1 MMLQKP
7 LNETSTEGLAARGPQ
22 RDAPPPLKPDSRGES
37 VGLVLADRYPIVLRG
52 LEETFRK
59 EPGLRVLASC
69 TDGDQVLPAVRRHRP
84 DILLLDPQLCRQNG
98 LRIVVHE
105 IEVERLSTRVVLL
118 AGSLDGRETIEAT
131 RLGVKGFL
139 LKEMSPHL
147 MLQCIRKVHGGGTW
161 LERRSTERAFATM
174 LARETSTRD
183 VARLLT
189 RRELDIFYMVSSGLR
204 NKQVADRLKICDG
217 TVKIHLHNIYQRL
230 HLNGRVQL
238 VLYARRQEII

>member
-1 MMLQKP
+1 MLDKP
-7 LNETSTEGLAARGPQ
+7 VEQTSNEESAIPGPHREARP
-22 RDAPPPLKPDSRGES
+22 AFVLDSRRAC

-69 TDGDQVLPAVRRHRP
+69 TDGEQVVPAIRRHRP
-84 DILLLDPQLCRQNG
+84 DILMLDPQLCRQNG
-98 LRIVVHE
+98 LRVVVHQ
-105 IEVERLSTRVVLL
+105 IEAERLSTRVVLL
-118 AGSLDGRETIEAT
+118 AGSLDERETIEAT

-139 LKEMSPHL
+139 LKDMSPHL
-147 MLQCIRKVHGGGTW
+147 MLQCVRKVHGGGTW

-174 LARETSTRD
+174 LAREASVRD

-189 RRELDIFYMVSSGLR
+189 RREMDIFYMVSSGLR
-204 NKQVADRLKICDG
+204 NKQVAERLKISDG
-217 TVKIHLHNIYQRL
+217 TVKIHLHNIYQKLR
-230 HLNGRVQL
+230 LNGRVQL

>member
-1 MMLQKP
+1 MP
-7 LNETSTEGLAARGPQ
+7 PFALNSHREC
-22 RDAPPPLKPDSRGES
+22 

-52 LEETFRK
+52 LEEMFHK

-69 TDGDQVLPAVRRHRP
+69 TDSKQVAPAIRQHRP
-84 DILLLDPQLCRQNG
+84 DILMLDPQLCRQNG
-98 LRIVVHE
+98 LRGLVHE

-118 AGSLDGRETIEAT
+118 AGSLDERETIEAT

-147 MLQCIRKVHGGGTW
+147 MLECIRKVHRGGMW
-161 LERRSTERAFATM
+161 IERRATERAFATM
-174 LARETSTRD
+174 LARETSARD

-204 NKQVADRLKICDG
+204 NKQVAQRLKISDG
-217 TVKIHLHNIYQRL
+217 TVKIHLHNIYQKLRL
-230 HLNGRVQL
+230 NSRVQL

>member
-1 MMLQKP
+1 MLDKP
-7 LNETSTEGLAARGPQ
+7 VEQTSNEESAVPGPH
-22 RDAPPPLKPDSRGES
+22 RESPPRFALSSHRES

-69 TDGDQVLPAVRRHRP
+69 TDGEQVVPAIRRHRP
-84 DILLLDPQLCRQNG
+84 DILMLDPQLCRQNG
-98 LRIVVHE
+98 LRVVVHQ
-105 IEVERLSTRVVLL
+105 IEVQRLSTRVVLL
-118 AGSLDGRETIEAT
+118 AGSLDERETIEAT

-139 LKEMSPHL
+139 LKDMSPHL

-174 LARETSTRD
+174 LTREARVRD

-189 RRELDIFYMVSSGLR
+189 RRELDIFYMVSAGLR
-204 NKQVADRLKICDG
+204 NKQDAERLKISDG
-217 TVKIHLHNIYQRL
+217 TVKIHLHNIYQKLR
-230 HLNGRVQL
+230 LNGRVLFFFKQKTA
-238 VLYARRQEII
+238 YEI

>member
-1 MMLQKP
+1 MLDKP
-7 LNETSTEGLAARGPQ
+7 VEQTSNEESAVPGPHPES
-22 RDAPPPLKPDSRGES
+22 PPPFALSSRRES

-69 TDGDQVLPAVRRHRP
+69 TDGEQVVPAIRRHRP
-84 DILLLDPQLCRQNG
+84 DILMLDPQLCRQNG
-98 LRIVVHE
+98 LRVLVHQ

-118 AGSLDGRETIEAT
+118 AGSLDERETIEAT
-131 RLGVKGFL
+131 RLGVKGLL
-139 LKEMSPHL
+139 LKDMSPHL

-174 LARETSTRD
+174 LAREASVRD

-204 NKQVADRLKICDG
+204 NKQVAERLKISDG
-217 TVKIHLHNIYQRL
+217 TVKIHLHNIYQKLR
-230 HLNGRVQL
+230 LNGRVQL

>member
-1 MMLQKP
+1 MLDKSGEQ
-7 LNETSTEGLAARGPQ
+7 TSNGKLAVPGP
-22 RDAPPPLKPDSRGES
+22 RREAVPPFALGSRRES

-69 TDGDQVLPAVRRHRP
+69 TDGDQVVPAIRRHRP
-84 DILLLDPQLCRQNG
+84 DILMLDPQLCRQNG
-98 LRIVVHE
+98 LRVVVHQ
-105 IEVERLSTRVVLL
+105 IEVQRLSTRVVLL
-118 AGSLDGRETIEAT
+118 AGSLDERETIEAT

-139 LKEMSPHL
+139 LKDMSPHL

-161 LERRSTERAFATM
+161 LERHSTERAFATM
-174 LARETSTRD
+174 LAREASVRD

-204 NKQVADRLKICDG
+204 NKQVAERLKISDG
-217 TVKIHLHNIYQRL
+217 TVKIHLHNIYQKLR
-230 HLNGRVQL
+230 LNGRVQL

>member
-1 MMLQKP
+1 MLDKP
-7 LNETSTEGLAARGPQ
+7 VEQTSNEESAVPGPH
-22 RDAPPPLKPDSRGES
+22 RESPPRFALSSHRES

-69 TDGDQVLPAVRRHRP
+69 TDGEQVVPAIRRHRP
-84 DILLLDPQLCRQNG
+84 DILMLDPQLCRQNG
-98 LRIVVHE
+98 LRVLVHQ

-118 AGSLDGRETIEAT
+118 AGSLDERETIEAT
-131 RLGVKGFL
+131 RLGVKGLL
-139 LKEMSPHL
+139 LKDMSPHL

-174 LARETSTRD
+174 LAREASVRD

-204 NKQVADRLKICDG
+204 NKQVAERLKISDG
-217 TVKIHLHNIYQRL
+217 TVKIHLHNIYQKLR
-230 HLNGRVQL
+230 LNGRVQL

>member
-1 MMLQKP
+1 MLDKP
-7 LNETSTEGLAARGPQ
+7 VEQTSNEESAVPGPH
-22 RDAPPPLKPDSRGES
+22 RESPPRFALSSHRES

-69 TDGDQVLPAVRRHRP
+69 TDGEQVVPAIRRHRP
-84 DILLLDPQLCRQNG
+84 DILMLDPQLCRQNG
-98 LRIVVHE
+98 LRVLVHQ

-118 AGSLDGRETIEAT
+118 AGSLDERETIEAT

-139 LKEMSPHL
+139 LKDMSPHL

-174 LARETSTRD
+174 LAREASVRD

-204 NKQVADRLKICDG
+204 NKQVAERLKISDG
-217 TVKIHLHNIYQRL
+217 TVKIHLHNIYQKLR
-230 HLNGRVQL
+230 LNGRVQL

>member
-1 MMLQKP
+1 MLDKP
-7 LNETSTEGLAARGPQ
+7 VEQTSNEESVVPGPHRESPPRLAVSSHR
-22 RDAPPPLKPDSRGES
+22 ES

-69 TDGDQVLPAVRRHRP
+69 TDGEQVVPAIQRHRP
-84 DILLLDPQLCRQNG
+84 DILMLDPQLCRQNG
-98 LRIVVHE
+98 LRVLVHQ

-118 AGSLDGRETIEAT
+118 AGSLDERETIEAT
-131 RLGVKGFL
+131 RLGVKGLL
-139 LKEMSPHL
+139 LKDMSPHL

-174 LARETSTRD
+174 LAREASVRD

-204 NKQVADRLKICDG
+204 NKQVAERLKISDG
-217 TVKIHLHNIYQRL
+217 TVKIHLHNIYQKLR
-230 HLNGRVQL
+230 LNGRVQL